1 MGVVGAVASVA
12 ARVIPMAVRIVSTA
26 ARVGTSVARVGTSA
40 ARVAT
45 SAVSRTASSVARVGT
60 SASTRVGSVA
70 GRTAT
75 SAAKSNTSMLST
87 AGNFLSSLPSK
98 TANYVKQNP
107 INTAFTA
114 LGTAAG
120 IYNYTHPNGSTS
132 QVSVDPASGQPIN
145 PQTGET
151 LDPNAGYMFDANGQ
165 AIDMNGLII
174 PGLTAAKTPST
185 LPPAY
190 RGSPFQLPGSPG
202 GFQVNGP
209 AAQQASGVDSIL
221 GWMTNQMNAT
231 NQLTDD
237 EVENGDIYRTK
248 AREEVLKETEYAHSY
263 VANLNDR
270 NIGITEFDTLPYTS
284 FLDAELLWWNNHP
297 ELSPRQVRNRW
308 IMYGETLEV
317 LKANLQNTVSAKTIE
332 AAVAAPDQEARDT
345 IIGQMDDPVIKGK
358 DAFINQS
365 SDSNPQE
372 IVRQQVALRV
382 KQQKA
387 KEDEEAQ
394 QNTLSTLNRT
404 IWLDAVEA
412 FGASLSI
419 VFSVLY
425 FLFAIRIA
433 AFGANQ
439 YLYKPVSYRALAF
452 LYTFLFAPI
461 FGIYYIWRTIAH
473 YFFKKPLPPYYS
485 IFPAVP
491 YPAGEKLN
499 LQKSIYGYP
508 ETPELIRW
516 IKEMKE
522 AQFKDRIRAL
532 EPVFF

>member
-1 MGVVGAVASVA
+1 M
-12 ARVIPMAVRIVSTA
+12 
-26 ARVGTSVARVGTSA
+26 
-40 ARVAT
+40 
-45 SAVSRTASSVARVGT
+45 SS
-60 SASTRVGSVA
+60 
-70 GRTAT
+70 
-75 SAAKSNTSMLST
+75 
-87 AGNFLSSLPSK
+87 AGNFITSIPSK
-98 TANYVKQNP
+98 VVNYAKKNP
-107 INTAFTA
+107 INTTFTA
-114 LGTAAG
+114 LGTAAS

-132 QVSVDPASGQPIN
+132 QVVVDPTSGQPIH
-145 PQTGET
+145 PQTGEL
-151 LDPNAGYMFDANGQ
+151 LDPNAGYLFDANGQ
-165 AIDMNGLII
+165 AIDMNGNSI
-174 PGLTAAKTPST
+174 PGLTAAQAPSI

-202 GFQVNGP
+202 GFQVNDP

-221 GWMTNQMNAT
+221 GWMTNQMNSS

-237 EVENGDIYRTK
+237 EVEHGDKYRTK
-248 AREEVLKETEYAHSY
+248 AREEVLKETEYAQSY
-263 VANLNDR
+263 VANLHDR
-270 NIGITEFDTLPYTS
+270 KIGITEFDTLPYTS

-332 AAVAAPDQEARDT
+332 AAVSAPDQEARDT
-345 IIGQMDDPVIKGK
+345 IIAQMDDPIVQGK

-365 SDSNPQE
+365 SDSTPQE

-382 KQQKA
+382 KQQKE
-387 KEDEEAQ
+387 KEDEEAKK
-394 QNTLSTLNRT
+394 NTLFTLNRT
-404 IWLDAVEA
+404 IWHDMVEA

-425 FLFAIRIA
+425 LLFAIRIA

-452 LYTFLFAPI
+452 FYTFLFAPL
-461 FGIYYIWRTIAH
+461 FSVYYLWRTIAH
-473 YFFKKPLPPYYS
+473 SLFKKPLPPYYS

-491 YPAGEKLN
+491 YPPGEKLN
-499 LQKSIYGYP
+499 LQRSMYGYP